1 MENQIKNIAGY
12 QFIVIDDVATEYKQ
26 VQAICDQTHLK
37 GTVFISP
44 EGINLNLAGNDSD
57 IDFAIGQLKTKCGFD
72 NLLINTTYSE
82 AIPFKRLLVKTRD
95 ELVPTKSNLKYNGD
109 LPYITSEELKHWLD
123 NNIEVTLLDLRNG
136 FEYELGSFKHA
147 RHLDLKHFRELENA
161 NTQLEVFQKDKPVV
175 TFCTGGIRC
184 EKGAAFIQQQG
195 FENVYQLKGGILDYL
210 AKFKGQHWQGNC
222 FVFDDR
228 ISLDAELN
236 PTYANLCRSC
246 QTILQ
251 NNEENFCLTCSG
263 LT

>member
-1 MENQIKNIAGY
+1 MQGEALSLYNLSLAGADNDIE
-12 QFIVIDDVATEYKQ
+12 FFLD
-26 VQAICDQTHLK
+26 HLK
-37 GTVFISP
+37 M
-44 EGINLNLAGNDSD
+44 E
-57 IDFAIGQLKTKCGFD
+57 CGFD
-72 NLLINTTYSE
+72 NLLINTTYSDT
-82 AIPFKRLLVKTRD
+82 IPFKRLLVKTRD
-95 ELVPTKSNLKYNGD
+95 ELVPTKSNLKYNGN

-136 FEYELGSFKHA
+136 FEFKLGSFKNA
-147 RHLDLKHFRELENA
+147 RHLDLKHFRELEVANA
-161 NTQLEVFQKDKPVV
+161 QLEKFQKNKPVV

-184 EKGAAFIQQQG
+184 EKGAPFIQQQG

-210 AKFKGQHWQGNC
+210 IKFKDEHWQGNC

-228 ISLDAELN
+228 ISLNADLN

-251 NNEENFCLTCSG
+251 KNEEAFCLTCSG